1 MAATSIQDERQEL
14 ADARRRWGEQADPA
28 AVARWFAG
36 NAEVEYL
43 AGCYGAALK
52 DAGYA
57 RRVAHDLATTARSLR
72 VIGCVQL
79 ERGQTAAAVRSL
91 EESLQA
97 AETGLAAADLAF
109 ALAESGSLQGAI
121 ETARRVSDEP
131 SGWARG
137 RKTRALLRAGE
148 LASPPGGESGEG
160 FGWIQLGLAAAETS
174 SAAGEPALALEQ
186 AEALIDRLRQAG
198 VRAQLGD
205 ALLVR
210 VRALGDLGRRAQQAA
225 VAQEVRELALSLG
238 SGRLLALLG

>member
-1 MAATSIQDERQEL
+1 MAAGSLQDERQAL
-14 ADARRRWGEQADPA
+14 ADARRRWGEHASPA
-28 AVARWFAG
+28 GVASWFAG

-57 RRVAHDLATTARSLR
+57 RRVASDLATTARSLR

-79 ERGQTAAAVRSL
+79 ERGQTEAALRSL
-91 EESLQA
+91 EESLA
-97 AETGLAAADLAF
+97 AARTGLAAADLAF
-109 ALAESGSLQGAI
+109 ALAESGRLQEAL
-121 ETARRVSDEP
+121 EAARSAADEP

-137 RKTRALLRAGE
+137 RATRALLRAGE
-148 LASPPGGESGEG
+148 LGSPPGDEGGEG
-160 FGWIQLGLAAAETS
+160 FGWIQLGLAAAETYG
-174 SAAGEPALALEQ
+174 AGGQPALALDL
-186 AEALIDRLRQAG
+186 AEALIGRLRQAG

-210 VRALGDLGRRAQQAA
+210 VRALGDLGRQAQQAA
-225 VAQEVRELALSLG
+225 AAKEVRELALCLG